1 MKEKQELII
10 VRQLPV
16 IEEHLKNLS
25 KEIDEKVDKATSL
38 VVNDETVKEVKKV
51 KANLNKDFKDLESK
65 RKQVKE
71 IVEKPYKDFEKVY
84 KEYVSDKFKNADNTL
99 KERIAVVEN
108 TLKLETKE
116 KLERYFNEYAIS
128 KEIEFLTFEKAN
140 FKINL
145 DLRTEKGELTKKAKD
160 MVIGFIDRISNDIK
174 TIETQEYKE
183 EILIEYK
190 KTLDLNN
197 SIQEVTERHK
207 QLEQQKV
214 AKEEQKVAKITDE
227 EMLNKIDSLS
237 APRVEEKELLE
248 GAFVVR
254 VDDKNCFREIK
265 QVGFR
270 YGAEIKTLI
279 KKGDVYY
286 E

>member
-270 YGAEIKTLI
+270 CGAEIKTLI